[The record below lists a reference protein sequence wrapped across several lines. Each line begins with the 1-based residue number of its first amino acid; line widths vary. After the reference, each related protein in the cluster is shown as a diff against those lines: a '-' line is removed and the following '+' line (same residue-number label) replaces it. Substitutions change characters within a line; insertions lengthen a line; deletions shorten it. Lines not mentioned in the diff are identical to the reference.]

1 MVIYYFRA
9 GLVFRHRADPSER
22 RPIWSHQAGIYASS
36 AGKSLGRAVLSWE
49 CFRHELWTRSNDPS
63 ANQMDLLP
71 VSGGKLPSKSN
82 IADGVGK
89 ADKKT

>member
-1 MVIYYFRA
+1 MLIHHFLID
-9 GLVFRHRADPSER
+9 LVFRPLLDLGER
-22 RPIWSHQAGIYASS
+22 RPIWSHQGEIYASS
-36 AGKSLGRAVLSWE
+36 AGRSLVREVLCWE

-63 ANQMDLLP
+63 ANQIDLLP